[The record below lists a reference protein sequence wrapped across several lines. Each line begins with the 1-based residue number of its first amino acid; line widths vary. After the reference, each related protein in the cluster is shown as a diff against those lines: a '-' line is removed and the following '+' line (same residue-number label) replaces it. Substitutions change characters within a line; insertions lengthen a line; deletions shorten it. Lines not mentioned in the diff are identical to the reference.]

1 MKPIQ
6 YLFVVLAAAISMSC
20 DKQKAAINESNK
32 ATKDDINMRKAEV
45 DASAKDATHQADATA
60 TIDKAR
66 IEANKESLQA
76 QLDADKKKADAL
88 AESEKARVD
97 AEKK

>member
-1 MKPIQ
+1 MKPIP
-6 YLFVVLAAAISMSC
+6 YLLVTLTAAALMSC
-20 DKQKAAINESNK
+20 DKQKTAIDESRD
-32 ATKDDINMRKAEV
+32 ATKDVINQQKAEV
-45 DASAKDATHQADATA
+45 DASAKDATRQADTTA

-88 AESEKARVD
+88 AESAKARVD